1 MDALQMLRNDH
12 RKVKD
17 LFRRFEEAPD
27 ASTRKAIVDEAIAE
41 LLVHAQ
47 LEEEIFYPAMERT
60 GMHSLVVE
68 SEEEH
73 KQAEN
78 LMNEIAQLDPRSGEL
93 APKFKVLTELVTAH
107 VNEEESE
114 MFPRAAEIGYDRLN
128 KIGDEMAQM
137 KERILTASGKTS
149 KQSLKASTRKSAN
162 VDDLTKDELY
172 EQAQKADIEGRS
184 SMNKRELT
192 KALRGK

>member
-17 LFRRFEEAPD
+17 LFRRFEEASD

-47 LEEEIFYPAMERT
+47 LEEEIFYPAMERA
-60 GMHSLVVE
+60 GMGSLVVE

-73 KQAEN
+73 KQAET
-78 LMNEIAQLDPRSGEL
+78 LMNELAQLDPRSGEL
-93 APKFKVLTELVTAH
+93 APKFKVLTELITAH

-114 MFPRAAEIGYDRLN
+114 MFPRAAEVGYDRLN
-128 KIGDEMAQM
+128 QIGDEMAQL
-137 KERILTASGKTS
+137 KERILTAGA
-149 KQSLKASTRKSAN
+149 KASGRPAKAGTRKSADVQN
-162 VDDLTKDELY
+162 MTKEELY
-172 EQAQKADIEGRS
+172 ARAQKADIEGRS
-184 SMNKRELT
+184 SMTKRELAQ
-192 KALRGK
+192 ALRGK